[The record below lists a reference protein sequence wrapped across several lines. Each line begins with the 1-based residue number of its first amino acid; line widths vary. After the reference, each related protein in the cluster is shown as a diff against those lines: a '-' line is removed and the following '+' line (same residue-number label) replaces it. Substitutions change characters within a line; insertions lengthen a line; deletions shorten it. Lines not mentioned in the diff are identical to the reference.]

1 MDKALLAE
9 GLLILFVAFLG
20 IYDGARLS
28 KVTLLNPDPVGP
40 GWYLMIVSGLLFLC
54 GIIYSFLE
62 RKRKRSAAGPEKKAS
77 FSFSLGPAGWTT
89 IVLVIYALLTPIAG
103 YALATAFFFML
114 TLYFSGMRSW
124 PKSIILG
131 LLFTVIFKY
140 LFSDLAGISLP

>member
-1 MDKALLAE
+1 MDKAILAE
-9 GLLILFVAFLG
+9 GLLILFVASLA
-20 IYDGARLS
+20 IYDGARLT

-40 GWYLMIVSGLLFLC
+40 GWYLIIVSGLLFLC
-54 GIIYSFLE
+54 GIIYWFLE
-62 RKRKRSAAGPEKKAS
+62 WKRKKSAAGPERKAS
-77 FSFSLGPAGWTT
+77 LPLSLGPAGWTV
-89 IVLVIYALLTPIAG
+89 IVLVLYTVFTPIAG
-103 YALATAFFFML
+103 YALATAFFFVL